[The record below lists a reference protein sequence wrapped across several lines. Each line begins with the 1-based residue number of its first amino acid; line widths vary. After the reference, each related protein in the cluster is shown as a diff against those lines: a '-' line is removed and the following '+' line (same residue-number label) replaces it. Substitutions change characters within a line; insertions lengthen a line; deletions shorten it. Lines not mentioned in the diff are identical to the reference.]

1 MPNNLLVSLLEI
13 ERVNTDVDAYGFG
26 IGIPSYRYMFDVD
39 GTDPRTILI

>member
-26 IGIPSYRYMFDVD
+26 IGIPSYMFDVD